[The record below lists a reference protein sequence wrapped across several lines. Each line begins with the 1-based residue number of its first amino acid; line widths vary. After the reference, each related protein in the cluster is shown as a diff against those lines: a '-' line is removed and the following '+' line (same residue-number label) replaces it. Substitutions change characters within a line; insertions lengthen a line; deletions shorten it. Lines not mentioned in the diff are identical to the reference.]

1 MITQLKNACFLRFFP
16 RKVSYST
23 FELIKSWYFSLLCR
37 NITLQFLM
45 RPFSWNRQGLKT
57 SQNYDIFRKK
67 RANQSTCLSFGLKF
81 QDPIRKT
88 PGYNLSNIRCRYCYV
103 IMGSDMV
110 TSYDV
115 RWYCLLHPIF
125 VHENDRLIFYKSHHL
140 LDQGTGFLLIYR
152 LYRLS
157 GFKTELFRGDHR

>member
-1 MITQLKNACFLRFFP
+1 M
-16 RKVSYST
+16 
-23 FELIKSWYFSLLCR
+23 W
-37 NITLQFLM
+37 
-45 RPFSWNRQGLKT
+45 PFSWNRQGLKN
-57 SQNYDIFRKK
+57 SQNYDIFQKK
-67 RANQSTCLSFGLKF
+67 RTNQSTCLSFGLKF
-81 QDPIRKT
+81 QEPIQKT
-88 PGYNLSNIRCRYCYV
+88 PGYNLSNIWCRYCYV

-115 RWYCLLHPIF
+115 RWYCLLQPIF

-157 GFKTELFRGDHR
+157 GFKIDLFRGDHRWSLRPLWKFWSRPLRVNLDMNKVLRGRPMYN